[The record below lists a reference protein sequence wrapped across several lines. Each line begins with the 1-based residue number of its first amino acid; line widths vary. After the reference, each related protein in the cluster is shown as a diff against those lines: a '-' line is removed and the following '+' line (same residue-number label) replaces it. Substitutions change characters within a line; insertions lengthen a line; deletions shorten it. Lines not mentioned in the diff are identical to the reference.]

1 MVERDPRVVGKYTV
15 FENDFARFGI
25 KTPFGLIATGVMPEI
40 KEPIEEGSLLA
51 ELAKGQVE
59 RKPEVDKITERTL
72 QVFGASVKDVLDI
85 ALLLRALGDPAQEV
99 FLFFSPMQF
108 RWHGKTFLFSVDYRA
123 GKLFHTRDHVPTDSF
138 FKIRNA
144 ESGEVLSFSGALPET
159 LSRKIDLDNLDVHRE
174 EGSVSLSLVRMLR
187 FFGF

>member
-25 KTPFGLIATGVMPEI
+25 KLPYGLIATGLMPEI

-51 ELAKGQVE
+51 ELAKSRKE

-72 QVFGASVKDVLDI
+72 SVMGASVTDVLDI
-85 ALLLRALGDPAQEV
+85 ALLIQALGDPAQEV
-99 FLFFSPMQF
+99 FLFFHPLKF

-123 GKLFHTRDHVPTDSF
+123 GKLFHTLDHVPTNSF
-138 FKIRNA
+138 FKIRNI

-159 LSRKIDLDNLDVHRE
+159 LSRKVDLDNLDVNRD
-174 EGSVSLSLVRMLR
+174 EGSVTMSLVRMLR